1 MSAHTGPVDLRNHN
15 ILITGAGDGFG
26 RALACQ
32 AAAAGA
38 QVLLLGRTLRKL
50 EAVYDSIIATGG
62 STPILVPGDLATL
75 DADAAEAVADAVRDQ
90 IGVLHGLVH
99 NAAELGQRV
108 PLQYYDPNQW
118 QQVLHVNL
126 TAPFLLT
133 RALLPALLAADAARI
148 LFLSSSVGIRGGAY
162 WGAYSVSKFGLE
174 GLAQVLR
181 NELENTSRVRVHV
194 VNPGRM
200 RTAMRAAAYPAE
212 DVDSLPLPAALAAA
226 TLPLLD
232 IQQIDPREQITLQP
246 GTTAP
251 EAVSSAAASAS

>member
-1 MSAHTGPVDLRNHN
+1 MNASTAAPDLRNHN

-38 QVLLLGRTLRKL
+38 QVLLLGRTLAKL
-50 EAVYDSIIATGG
+50 EAVYDSIVAAGG
-62 STPILVPGDLATL
+62 ITPMLVPGDLATL
-75 DADAAEAVADAVRDQ
+75 DAAGAEGVAEAISEQ

-99 NAAELGQRV
+99 NAAQLGQRV
-108 PLQYYDPNQW
+108 PLQYYDPGQW
-118 QQVLHVNL
+118 QQLLQVNL

-133 RALLPALLAADAARI
+133 RALLPALLAAEAARI
-148 LFLSSSVGIRGGAY
+148 LFLSSTVGTHGRAY
-162 WGAYSVSKFGLE
+162 WGAYSVSKFGIE

-181 NELENTSRVRVHV
+181 DELENTSAVRVHV

-212 DVDSLPLPAALAAA
+212 NIDSLPPPAMLAAA

-232 IQQIDPREQITLQP
+232 IRLLDPRQQIALQP
-246 GTTAP
+246 M
-251 EAVSSAAASAS
+251 SADASVPDA

>member
-1 MSAHTGPVDLRNHN
+1 MSDDTVAPDLRNHN

-38 QVLLLGRTLRKL
+38 QVLLLGRTLAKL
-50 EAVYDSIIATGG
+50 EAVYDSIVAAGG
-62 STPILVPGDLATL
+62 ITPILVPGDLATL
-75 DADAAEAVADAVRDQ
+75 NANGAEGVAEAITDQ
-90 IGVLHGLVH
+90 IGMLHGLVH
-99 NAAELGQRV
+99 NAAQLGQRV
-108 PLQYYDPNQW
+108 PLQYYDPIQW
-118 QQVLHVNL
+118 QQLLQVNL
-126 TAPFLLT
+126 SAPFLLT

-148 LFLSSSVGIRGGAY
+148 LFLSSTVGTRGRAY

-181 NELENTSRVRVHV
+181 DELENTSSVRVHV

-212 DVDSLPLPAALAAA
+212 DPDSLPLPAVLAAA
-226 TLPLLD
+226 ALPLLD
-232 IQQIDPREQITLQP
+232 IRQLDPREQIALQ
-246 GTTAP
+246 AP
-251 EAVSSAAASAS
+251 LSDAAGAGA